1 MEMVQV
7 RSSAIRAV
15 GYDRSIRR
23 MRITFEQGHTYD
35 FCEVPHDVYEALMA
49 APSKGTYYN
58 KYIKDRYS
66 CS

>member
-1 MEMVQV
+1 
-7 RSSAIRAV
+7 
-15 GYDRSIRR
+15 

-35 FCEVPHDVYEALMA
+35 FCEVPSDVYEALMA
-49 APSKGTYYN
+49 ASSKGTYYN

>member
-1 MEMVQV
+1 MEMVKV

-15 GYDRSIRR
+15 GYDHSIRR

-35 FCEVPHDVYEALMA
+35 FCEVPPDVHQALMSA
-49 APSKGTYYN
+49 SSKGTYYN
-58 KYIKDRYS
+58 KHIKDRYS

>member
-1 MEMVQV
+1 MEMMKV

-23 MRITFEQGHTYD
+23 MRITFEQGYTYD
-35 FCEVPHDVYEALMA
+35 FCEVPPDVYEALMA
-49 APSKGTYYN
+49 ASSKGTYYN

>member
-15 GYDRSIRR
+15 GYDHSIRR

-35 FCEVPHDVYEALMA
+35 FCEVPPDVYEALMA
-49 APSKGTYYN
+49 AQSKGIYYN